1 MSRMARRREPG
12 DVSKFAIDL
21 AVGGVS
27 AAVSKTVV
35 APVERVK
42 LLLQVQYSHQNIA
55 AQNRY
60 KGILDAFIRVPREQG
75 FVSFWRGNL
84 TNVMRYFPTQAL
96 NFAFNDLYK
105 SFLLENVDRSQNL
118 WKYTFRSLAAG
129 GFAGSTTLCF
139 VYPLDFIRTR
149 LSVDIGTNK
158 ANRDYAGFMDCLRKT
173 IRSEGVVGLY
183 RGFFISI
190 QTYFLYR
197 AVYFG
202 MYDTIRQSIEKDK
215 KNLHF
220 VASFLIAQGVSI
232 CSAYLTY
239 PWDTV
244 RRRMMIKGTLSTGR
258 AFGAA
263 KRIVIE
269 EGVRGLFK
277 GALAN
282 IFRSSGGALVM
293 AIYEEIQKHL

>member
-1 MSRMARRREPG
+1 MSRKVRQREPG
-12 DVSKFAIDL
+12 DIGKFAIDL
-21 AVGGVS
+21 TVGGAS
-27 AAVSKTVV
+27 AALSKTAV
-35 APVERVK
+35 APIERVK

-55 AQNRY
+55 AHNRY
-60 KGILDAFIRVPREQG
+60 KGILDAFVRVPKEQG
-75 FVSFWRGNL
+75 FFSLWRGNL

-105 SFLLENVDRSQNL
+105 SFMLAKVDRNQNF
-118 WKYTFRSLAAG
+118 WKYTMRSLAAG
-129 GFAGSTTLCF
+129 GCAGSTTLCF

-149 LSVDIGTNK
+149 LSVDVGSHKT
-158 ANRDYAGFMDCLRKT
+158 NRDYTGFMDCLKKT
-173 IRSEGVVGLY
+173 VQSDGIVGLY

-190 QTYFLYR
+190 QTYFIYR

-202 MYDTIRQSIEKDK
+202 MYDTIRQLVEEDK

-220 VASFLIAQGVSI
+220 FASFLIAQGVSI

-244 RRRMMIKGTLSTGR
+244 RRRMMIKGTLSTGH
-258 AFGAA
+258 AYGAA
-263 KRIVIE
+263 KRIVVE

-282 IFRSSGGALVM
+282 IFR
-293 AIYEEIQKHL
+293 